1 MTRND
6 LDPAPEPT
14 SPSGPAST
22 PPSPAVTPPHSPER
36 WALLVPHRERLV
48 RIAAGKLGDAH
59 EAEDCVHESLI
70 RALSFT
76 GLESERVGAF
86 LTTVVVRLCVDRHR
100 AHARARRTAPR
111 LWVGGDAAF
120 EDTVCDRIVGARL
133 HARLED
139 LSPRER
145 DVLRARA
152 DGYSVRETAAHLDIT
167 VKAAESAFTRGRAK
181 MLALAD
187 AA

>member
-1 MTRND
+1 MTQDDARH
-6 LDPAPEPT
+6 LPAGAPVATRPQ
-14 SPSGPAST
+14 
-22 PPSPAVTPPHSPER
+22 SPER

-48 RIAAGKLGDAH
+48 RLAIGKLGDVH

-70 RALSFT
+70 RALGFT

-86 LTTVVVRLCVDRHR
+86 LTSVVVRLCVDRHR
-100 AHARARRTAPR
+100 AHARTRRMAPR
-111 LWVGGDAAF
+111 LWLSGDAAF

-133 HARLED
+133 HARLAE
-139 LSPRER
+139 LPPRER

-152 DGYSVRETAAHLDIT
+152 AGYSVRETAEDLKISL
-167 VKAAESAFTRGRAK
+167 KAAESAFTRGRAK